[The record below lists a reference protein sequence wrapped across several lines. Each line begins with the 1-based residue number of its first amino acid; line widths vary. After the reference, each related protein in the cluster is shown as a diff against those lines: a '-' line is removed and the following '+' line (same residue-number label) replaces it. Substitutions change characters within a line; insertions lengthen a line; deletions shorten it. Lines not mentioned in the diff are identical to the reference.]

1 MELIINGQKHEL
13 QIDSGKNLLEV
24 LRDDLHLTGTKYGCG
39 EGQCGSCTILLEGR
53 PVRACITRA
62 DNAAGREIITVE
74 GLEQD
79 GQLHP
84 LQEAFLEEDAFQ
96 CAYCTSGMI
105 MSGVALLNKNPEPSR
120 RQIINAMQGNICR
133 CGTYSK
139 IITAITQAAQAAKA
153 KRE

>member
-53 PVRACITRA
+53 PVRSCITRA

-105 MSGVALLNKNPEPSR
+105 MSGVALLNKTPEPSR

-133 CGTYSK
+133 CGTYSR

>member
-53 PVRACITRA
+53 PVRSCITPA

-105 MSGVALLNKNPEPSR
+105 MSGVALMNKNPEPSR

-133 CGTYSK
+133 CGTYSR

-153 KRE
+153 KRG